1 MTTDPQQAAAPV
13 PPWYQYARKAVITA
27 SSLAIVV
34 ASSLIISLTPD
45 SDSGTT
51 VSGTEWLWLVIAV
64 ATALGGTY
72 ATYKVPNDY
81 GRHAVSEGRATL
93 GP

>member
-51 VSGTEWLWLVIAV
+51 VSGTEWLRLV